1 MADLD
6 NELLVRLEEADKA
19 LKLWLQEPGNDEL
32 KQRYK
37 QKRQALI
44 DPLFNMSEA
53 LKQITRSR

>member
-53 LKQITRSR
+53 LKQITHSR